1 MLLVLL
7 DVLLRPLLP
16 VLPDEDEEEDDRSR
30 TMGGAIC
37 SDRGLLYPVLP

>member
-1 MLLVLL
+1 MLL

-16 VLPDEDEEEDDRSR
+16 VLPDEDEEEDDERSR

-37 SDRGLLYPVLP
+37 NDRGLLYPVLP